1 MNLPHLPGSCPT
13 PIRIA
18 DNGKIVT
25 SNQLIARAGAC
36 GSVAAKNHRRR
47 LKARPMPKDVA
58 TVETRVS
65 VGNNDIA
72 ISMT

>member
-1 MNLPHLPGSCPT
+1 LLGSRPT

-18 DNGKIVT
+18 GDWKIVT
-25 SNQLIARAGAC
+25 SNQLITQAGAC

-47 LKARPMPKDVA
+47 LKTTPMLKDVA
-58 TVETRVS
+58 MVETRVS
-65 VGNNDIA
+65 LGNNDIP